1 MTRPASSTITCAQVI
16 LAEAAAT
23 LDTSAVELELEV
35 VVAGMERKNKQT
47 IMSACYAAEV
57 MHIPIVGQFVGDID
71 EVTVVVRGTS
81 AGEVASAY
89 NKTPKD

>member
-1 MTRPASSTITCAQVI
+1 MTRPASSTITFAQVI

-35 VVAGMERKNKQT
+35 VVAGMEWKNKQT
-47 IMSACYAAEV
+47 IMYACYAVEV
-57 MHIPIVGQFVGDID
+57 MHIPIVGQFVGD

-81 AGEVASAY
+81 AGDVASAY
-89 NKTPKD
+89 NKKPKD

>member
-1 MTRPASSTITCAQVI
+1 MTRPASSTITFAQVI

-23 LDTSAVELELEV
+23 PDTSAVELELEV
-35 VVAGMERKNKQT
+35 VVAGMEWKNKQT
-47 IMSACYAAEV
+47 IMYACYAAEV
-57 MHIPIVGQFVGDID
+57 MHIPILVGQFVGD

-89 NKTPKD
+89 NKKPKD